1 MPLAYHRTLL
11 PDALDAYVRTFGAR
25 ETGVARRLREET
37 ARLPEAGMQIGA
49 DEAALLGLLVRMLGA
64 RRAVEIGTFTGYSAL
79 AIASALP
86 ADGRLV
92 CCDVSR
98 EWTDI
103 GRRYWAEAGVAQR
116 IDLRIA
122 PAAET
127 LAALVRDGAGTYDF
141 AFVDADKSGYDTY
154 YEQALRL
161 LRPGGLVAIDN
172 TLWSGWVAEPA
183 RGDEDTEALRA
194 LNRKIHDDARVEMCL
209 LSIGDGLTLARKH

>member
-1 MPLAYHRTLL
+1 LAYHRTLL
-11 PDALDAYVRTFGAR
+11 PAALDEYVRTVGAR
-25 ETGVARRLREET
+25 ETDVARRLREET

-64 RRAVEIGTFTGYSAL
+64 RRALEIGTFTGYSAL
-79 AIASALP
+79 AIASSLP

-103 GRRYWAEAGVAQR
+103 GRRYWAEAGVASR

-122 PAAET
+122 PAAQT
-127 LAALVRDGAGTYDF
+127 LAALVREGAGTYDF
-141 AFVDADKSGYDTY
+141 AFVDADKAGYDAY

-172 TLWSGWVAEPA
+172 TLWSGWVADPA
-183 RGDEDTEALRA
+183 RTDADTAALRA
-194 LNRKIHDDARVEMCL
+194 LNRKIHGDTRVEMCL
-209 LSIGDGLTLARKH
+209 LSIGDGVTLAQKTSA